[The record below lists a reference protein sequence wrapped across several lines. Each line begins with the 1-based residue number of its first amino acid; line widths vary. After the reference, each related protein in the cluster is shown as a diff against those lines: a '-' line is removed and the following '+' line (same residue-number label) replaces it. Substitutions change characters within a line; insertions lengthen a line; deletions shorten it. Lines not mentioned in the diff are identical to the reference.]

1 MAGSS
6 LRRALRRVLGALGLG
21 LALFFG
27 WVLVPRPAPEVPVPD
42 VGPPADVDAWI
53 AERRAASAA
62 AGAWEGAEERLVR
75 HRAGRAGVAMVY
87 VHGFGATRAEG
98 EAVMDLLARE
108 WGANLYYVRLPGHG
122 TNMDDHARAEPAQYF
137 DTVAEALA
145 AAQLLGESVVLV
157 GTSTGGLLATWAAA
171 TYPER
176 VDALVVASPLYDYG
190 AAYVKP
196 LAASY
201 GGIPLFKLLFGEVR
215 SARWTADP
223 EGRKG
228 EHYDENWLLDQRYEA
243 VGVLEDVRR
252 VAATDAVFSRVESP
266 VLTLIHYAGPE
277 RHDTV
282 ISVDRVREAHA
293 AFPGA
298 AQPGSALVEVAD
310 GAHVL
315 MSEHVRTDKG
325 AVLAAMR
332 QFLRATVGPPP
343 RETAALQAAEV
354 RAAEDRA
361 DRGARG
367 D

>member
-1 MAGSS
+1 MAVSS
-6 LRRALRRVLGALGLG
+6 LRRALRRVSGAVGLG
-21 LALFFG
+21 VALLLG
-27 WVLVPRPAPEVPVPD
+27 WVLVPRPVPEVPVPD
-42 VGPPADVDAWI
+42 VAPPADVDAWV
-53 AERRAASAA
+53 AERQAASAA
-62 AGAWEGAEERLVR
+62 AGAWAGAEERLVR

-122 TNMDDHARAEPAQYF
+122 TTMEDHARAEPAQYLQ
-137 DTVAEALA
+137 TVAEALA
-145 AAQLLGESVVLV
+145 AAQLMGESVVLV

-176 VDALVVASPLYDYG
+176 VDALVLASPLYDYG
-190 AAYVKP
+190 APYVKH

-201 GGIPLFKLLFGEVR
+201 GGISLFKLLFGEVR

-252 VAATDAVFSRVESP
+252 LAASDAVFSAVEAP
-266 VLTLIHYAGPE
+266 VLSLVHYAGPE
-277 RHDTV
+277 RRDTV

-298 AQPGSALVEVAD
+298 QLPGSAFVEVAD

-315 MSEHVRTDKG
+315 MSEHVRTDKD

-332 QFLRATVGPPP
+332 QFLRSTVGPPP
-343 RETAALQAAEV
+343 RETAALRAADDRAKGSAAAE
-354 RAAEDRA
+354 
-361 DRGARG
+361 
-367 D
+367 